1 MPSRRPHCGQQES
14 DRGQPVVSYNTERHP
29 VVVNGQPVVSGQPG
43 VSGQAVVSGQPG
55 VSHNRQRHPVVV
67 SGQPGVSHNRQRH
80 PLAVSG
86 QAVHTGRSVA
96 DFDVHHES
104 TVGE

>member
-1 MPSRRPHCGQQES
+1 MPRHRAHRGQQES
-14 DRGQPVVSYNTERHP
+14 DRGQPGVSYNTQRHP
-29 VVVNGQPVVSGQPG
+29 VVAN
-43 VSGQAVVSGQPG
+43 GQAVVSGQPVASG
-55 VSHNRQRHPVVV
+55 QPVVSHNAERR
-67 SGQPGVSHNRQRH
+67 

-96 DFDVHHES
+96 DVDVHHES